1 MLLGPTR
8 TGLSRGRRSS
18 GRRSPRP
25 YPATVP
31 GASLRRTAVT
41 LGGKPTVTARPG
53 VKDDGRCDDASPWC
67 RASRNPTSTSQLPS
81 FRSRLRQHLR
91 DPGLLAAPPAAA
103 ALCFFRYVGLIA
115 TIPYWAIVAL
125 VFGAQAVSVVAAVL
139 WADRP
144 QGWRLTVYTG
154 VVTGVIAVVAYSTGW
169 GPILSLGFIFGAS
182 YAIELSGSEA
192 TCPTIVWTLLDMGIG
207 QLAIAFK
214 FAPSLIRAP
223 LVHGLA
229 GLSAVGVVLTIA
241 VLGRFAAAREKLEGE
256 LRHSE
261 SRFKALVRNAS
272 DIIVVVDGSGMV
284 NYVSPAFERIL
295 GIGPAKVGTVLAA
308 ELMHPDDLV
317 RMRVEADSLGP
328 DEFNGWQIEVRLRHG
343 DGSWRW
349 FEATVSDCMD
359 DPDVR
364 GVVANLHDISVRKET
379 EEALRQAHERFQSAF
394 VNAPIGMAMAD
405 LEGHITSANPALG
418 RIVGRPAEDLVGQC
432 VHDFTHP
439 DDRDASRSEM
449 QRLVSTGA
457 EGYRIE
463 KRYSHADGGEV
474 WVSVSVSCVRDENG
488 DPSYLIGQVEDVTE
502 RRALRERLAYAAIH
516 DPLTALPNR
525 VLFMDRLET
534 ALSRAAR
541 HGRHVGVIFL
551 DLDRFKLVNDGM
563 GHAAGDRLL
572 ETVADRLRASIR
584 PSDTVARFG
593 GDEFV
598 VLCDEIADQSV
609 AVEVAERL
617 TAELHQPV
625 SLGDSEIFVSASAGV
640 ALSDLA
646 GIDSAA
652 RLLRDA
658 DTAMYMAKERGR
670 SRIEVFDPESHGVV
684 LGRMRIRSDLHGALE
699 RDELRVY
706 YQPIVALATG
716 RVVGLE
722 ALLRWVHPERGLLHP
737 GEFLPVAEES
747 GLIVPMGAWVLEE
760 SCRQAVAWE
769 GVRRAEGFGVDPINI
784 SVNVSP
790 RQLIEEG
797 FVDEVAAIV
806 AGTGIAPEAV
816 WLEITEGALAADT
829 ESTLQVLRRL
839 RDVGVR
845 LAIDDFGTGY
855 AWLGH
860 LKSFPVESLKIDRSF
875 VVDLGRS
882 DNDEGTIVRAVI
894 ALARSLGLTCV
905 AEGIE
910 RPEQLEE
917 LRSLGCDFVQGFL
930 LGVPLPA
937 EVLGEHL
944 PDDLSPWTVN
954 RSGLFE
960 GTIAPG

>member
-1 MLLGPTR
+1 MVP
-8 TGLSRGRRSS
+8 SQPNPHVGR
-18 GRRSPRP
+18 
-25 YPATVP
+25 AF
-31 GASLRRTAVT
+31 A
-41 LGGKPTVTARPG
+41 
-53 VKDDGRCDDASPWC
+53 
-67 RASRNPTSTSQLPS
+67 S
-81 FRSRLRQHLR
+81 FRARLVGRLQ
-91 DPGLLAAPPAAA
+91 DPVLLAGAPAAA
-103 ALCFFRYVGLIA
+103 ALCFFRYLGLIA

-125 VFGAQAVSVVAAVL
+125 VFGAQVVSVVSAAL
-139 WADRP
+139 WADRL
-144 QGWRLTVYTG
+144 QGWRLVAYTG
-154 VVTGVIAVVAYSTGW
+154 TVTGVSAVVAYSTGW

-182 YAIELSGSEA
+182 YAIELAGPKA
-192 TCPTIVWTLLDMGIG
+192 ARPAIMWTLLDMGLG
-207 QLAIAFK
+207 QLAISLAV
-214 FAPSLIRAP
+214 APSLIRAP

-241 VLGRFAAAREKLEGE
+241 LLGRYAVAQEHVEAE

-261 SRFKALVRNAS
+261 RRFKALVRNSS
-272 DIIVVVDGSGMV
+272 DIIVVVDQTGRAS
-284 NYVSPAFERIL
+284 YVSPAFERIL
-295 GIGPAKVGTVLAA
+295 GIGPAKLGTVLAA
-308 ELMHPDDLV
+308 ELMHPDDLA
-317 RMRVEADSLGP
+317 RMREEAAGLTP
-328 DEFNGWQIEVRLRHG
+328 EEFNGWRIEVRIRHG

-349 FEATVSDCMD
+349 FEATVTDCMD

-364 GVVANLHDISVRKET
+364 GVVANLHDISARKET

-394 VNAPIGMAMAD
+394 LNAPIGMAMSD
-405 LEGHITSANPALG
+405 LEGRIIRANPALG
-418 RIVGRPAEDLVGQC
+418 RIVGRHAEDLVGEC

-439 DDRDASRSEM
+439 DDREASRTEM
-449 QRLVSTGA
+449 QRLVSSGA
-457 EGYRIE
+457 DGYRIE
-463 KRYSHADGGEV
+463 KRYFHADGGEV
-474 WVSVSVSCVRDENG
+474 WVSVSVSCVRDEEGNPG
-488 DPSYLIGQVEDVTE
+488 YLIGQIEDVTE

-541 HGRHVGVIFL
+541 HGRHVAVIFL

-572 ETVADRLRASIR
+572 ETVADRLRGALR

-609 AVEVAERL
+609 AFEVAERL
-617 TAELHQPV
+617 TDALRAPV
-625 SLGDSEIFVSASAGV
+625 SLAESEIFVTASAGV
-640 ALSDLA
+640 ALSDQL
-646 GIDSAA
+646 GSDSAA

-670 SRIEVFDPESHGVV
+670 SRIEVFDPETHGLV
-684 LGRMRIRSDLHGALE
+684 LDRMRIRSDLHGALE

-716 RVVGLE
+716 RVEGLE

-760 SCRQAVAWE
+760 ACRQAVAWE
-769 GVRRAEGFGVDPINI
+769 EVRRAEGFGVDPINI
-784 SVNVSP
+784 NVNLSP
-790 RQLIEEG
+790 RQLVEPG

-806 AGTGIAPEAV
+806 AATGIAPEAV

-829 ESTLQVLRRL
+829 ESTLRVLRRL
-839 RDVGVR
+839 RDIGVR
-845 LAIDDFGTGY
+845 LSIDDFGTGY

-875 VVDLGRS
+875 VVELGRGG
-882 DNDEGTIVRAVI
+882 DDGATIVRAVI

-910 RPEQLEE
+910 RPQQLEE

-937 EVLGEHL
+937 DVLGEQL
-944 PDDLSPWTVN
+944 RDDLSPWTVN
-954 RSGLFE
+954 GPGLFE
-960 GTIAPG
+960 GTAAPA